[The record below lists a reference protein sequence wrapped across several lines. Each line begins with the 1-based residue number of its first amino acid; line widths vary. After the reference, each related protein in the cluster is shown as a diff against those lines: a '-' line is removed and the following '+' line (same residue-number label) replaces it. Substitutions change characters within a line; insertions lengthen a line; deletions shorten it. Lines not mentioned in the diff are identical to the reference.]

1 MINININKTDLMV
14 MCELRVVFK
23 GTTLMED
30 VIRMTVEGNSIKL
43 YSMLGET
50 RTVQGW
56 IVEVNLTKQEAI
68 IEG

>member
-1 MINININKTDLMV
+1 MV